1 MAVYAIRRAEF
12 AIEDQ
17 LLVAVEVSDGKV
29 ELYQVDPADGIEMW
43 AGYVSNPSIP
53 AVARIRAVEAL
64 ARVPRREP
72 DRVHRW

>member
-1 MAVYAIRRAEF
+1 MAVYAVRRAEF

-29 ELYQVDPADGIEMW
+29 EIYRVDQTGLEMW

-53 AVARIRAVEAL
+53 AQVRMRAVEAL
-64 ARVPRREP
+64 VGVVPC
-72 DRVHRW
+72 